1 MAILP
6 PSLDDRR
13 FDDLVEELLARIPA
27 HTPEWTN
34 PRLGDPGRT
43 LIELFAW
50 LGDALL
56 YRANLIPERQ
66 RLVFLKL
73 LGLGLKPALPSRGIV
88 SLAFAKDTER
98 GAHTLA
104 PGGTLKAPMPF
115 ETLSETTVLPITGEA
130 YIKRRLSSTETARRS
145 DVLQGLARIH
155 RLSGTLKAYETTPV
169 FAQGRAVPDGID
181 VFAQS
186 ADRAL
191 WIALLAPK
199 APQADQQE
207 AVNEAV
213 RSALGGGDAALPP
226 LLSMG
231 VVPAL
236 RAPALFEDVTAPT
249 PVPVLWEITTRGRTD
264 FDTDYLTLPVQPGTD
279 TSNGLSR
286 AGTLRL
292 QMPDERQIWA
302 PKNDVGVNPQA
313 GVGDAPPRLDDPERA
328 DRLVAW
334 LRLRPQPGPSA
345 NAATPSAFATSATSV
360 GFAASAAF
368 AMSSASA
375 AAGAAATAAGASF
388 QAASSVQHLPLAW
401 IGVNAIEIDQR
412 ATVTGRVLGVSTGA
426 ADQQF
431 PLPMSAV
438 DPTTLQIEVEAP
450 GRGYQP
456 WTRVD
461 DLGALSADPDVARD
475 ATAYE
480 LDAEAGTLRLGDG
493 MRGKVPESGMRVR
506 LALGRFGGGRAGNLP
521 PESLA
526 ELNAR
531 RIDGQ
536 PAPPIKVLQPLALS
550 GGEDAE
556 TLAVA
561 ERRIPARLRHRDR
574 AVTEED
580 YRRLAL
586 EAPAVDVGRVE
597 VLPRFKPRD
606 RRFHVPGVVSVLAL
620 PAAPLAPAP
629 NPRPDRPFI
638 ERLHAYLSVRTP
650 LATELYVIGCDY
662 VAVGVSVA
670 VAIRDGY
677 ARDQVL
683 LEVRESLRRLLWPL
697 APGGLDGQGWPLG
710 RAVRSRE
717 LEVEVSRVPGVDE
730 LRGLRLFRQ
739 AGTEWQP
746 LPAIAADGA
755 QILALQPWQLPEL
768 LSVVA
773 IEGSA
778 APTDLRALPN
788 PFAEADAVAVPVV
801 PELC

>member
-1 MAILP
+1 MPILP

-13 FDDLVEELLARIPA
+13 FDDLVEELVARIPA

-73 LGLGLKPALPSRGIV
+73 LGMGLKPAQPARGIV
-88 SLAFAKDTER
+88 SLSFAQDTEL

-104 PGGTLKAPMPF
+104 PLATLKAPLPF
-115 ETLSETTVLPITGEA
+115 ETLAETTVLPLTGEA
-130 YIKRRLSSTETARRS
+130 YIKRRLSSAETARRS
-145 DVLQGLARIH
+145 DMLQGLARIH
-155 RLSGTLKAYETTPV
+155 RINGALKAYETTPV
-169 FAQGRAVPDGID
+169 FAQGRAVPDGVD

-199 APQADQQE
+199 AAQASQQP
-207 AVNEAV
+207 ATNEA
-213 RSALGGGDAALPP
+213 AKAAMGGGDAAVPA
-226 LLSMG
+226 LLSVG
-231 VVPAL
+231 VVPAIKPPAVFEEVS
-236 RAPALFEDVTAPT
+236 APV
-249 PVPVLWEITTRGRTD
+249 PVPVLWEITTRGRNA
-264 FDTDYLTLPVQPGTD
+264 FDTDYLTLPVQSGTD
-279 TSNGLSR
+279 TSQGLAR

-292 QMPDERQIWA
+292 QLPDESLIWA
-302 PKNDVGVNPQA
+302 PDNDVGVNPHA

-328 DRLVAW
+328 SRLVAW
-334 LRLRPQPGPSA
+334 LRLRPQPGQP
-345 NAATPSAFATSATSV
+345 
-360 GFAASAAF
+360 
-368 AMSSASA
+368 
-375 AAGAAATAAGASF
+375 
-388 QAASSVQHLPLAW
+388 VQHLPLAW
-401 IGVNAIEIDQR
+401 IGLNAVEIDQR
-412 ATVTGRVLGVSTGA
+412 ATLAGRVLGSSNGA

-431 PLPMSAV
+431 ALPLGSV
-438 DPTTLQIEVEAP
+438 DPQSLRIEVEAP

-461 DLGALSADPDVARD
+461 DLAAVSADPNVARD

-480 LDAEAGTLRLGDG
+480 LDAEAGTLRFGDG
-493 MRGKVPESGMRVR
+493 LRGKVPEAGMRVR
-506 LALGRFGGGRAGNLP
+506 LAQGRFGGGRAGNLP
-521 PESLA
+521 AESLA

-536 PAPPIKVLQPLALS
+536 PAPPIKVWQPLPLA

-556 TLAVA
+556 TLALA
-561 ERRIPARLRHRDR
+561 ERRIPSRLRHRDR

-580 YRRLAL
+580 YRRLAF
-586 EAPAVDVGRVE
+586 EAPAIDVGRVE

-606 RRFHVPGVVSVLAL
+606 RRFNVPGVVSVLAL

-638 ERLHAYLSVRTP
+638 ERLHAHLAARTP

-662 VAVGVSVA
+662 VALGLSVA
-670 VAIRDGY
+670 IAVRDGY

-683 LEVRESLRRLLWPL
+683 LDVREALRRLLWPL
-697 APGGLDGQGWPLG
+697 APGGLDRQGWPLG

-730 LRGLRLFRQ
+730 IRGLRLFQQQGSDWQ
-739 AGTEWQP
+739 A
-746 LPAIAADGA
+746 LPAVAADGA
-755 QILALQPWQLPEL
+755 QQLALQPWQLPEL
-768 LSVVA
+768 LSVIAV
-773 IEGSA
+773 EGSA

-788 PFAEADAVAVPVV
+788 PFADANAVAVPVV

>member
-1 MAILP
+1 MPILP

-13 FDDLVEELLARIPA
+13 FDDLVEELIARIPA

-56 YRANLIPERQ
+56 YRANLVPERQ

-73 LGLGLKPALPSRGIV
+73 LGLGLQPAQPARGIV
-88 SLAFAKDTER
+88 GLAFAQDTEL

-104 PGGTLKAPMPF
+104 PGGTLKAAMPF
-115 ETLSETTVLPITGEA
+115 ETLAETTVLPVGAEC
-130 YIKRRLSSTETARRS
+130 YIKRRISSAEAAKRS
-145 DVLQGLARIH
+145 DMLQGLARIH
-155 RLSGTLKAYETTPV
+155 RISGALKAYETTPV
-169 FAQGRAVPDGID
+169 FAQGRASAQGVD

-199 APQADQQE
+199 APKPEQQG
-207 AVNEAV
+207 ATNDAA
-213 RSALGGGDAALPP
+213 RSALGGGDTALPA
-226 LLSMG
+226 LLSVG
-231 VVPAL
+231 VVPAVKP
-236 RAPALFEDVTAPT
+236 PALFEDVTTPA
-249 PVPVLWEITTRGRTD
+249 PVPVLWEITTRGRTAL
-264 FDTDYLTLPVQPGTD
+264 DTDYLTLPVAAGSD
-279 TSNGLSR
+279 TSGGLAR

-292 QMPDERQIWA
+292 RLPDESLIWA
-302 PKNDVGVNPQA
+302 PSNDVGVNPHA

-328 DRLVAW
+328 ARLVAW
-334 LRLRPQPGPSA
+334 LRLRPAPGQQ
-345 NAATPSAFATSATSV
+345 V
-360 GFAASAAF
+360 L
-368 AMSSASA
+368 
-375 AAGAAATAAGASF
+375 
-388 QAASSVQHLPLAW
+388 HLPLTW
-401 IGVNAIEIDQR
+401 LGVNAVEIDQR
-412 ATVTGRVLGVSTGA
+412 ATLTGRVLGTSSGA

-431 PLPMSAV
+431 TLPMGSV
-438 DPTTLQIEVEAP
+438 DAASLQVEVEAP
-450 GRGYQP
+450 GRGYEA
-456 WTRVD
+456 WTCVD
-461 DLGALSADPDVARD
+461 DLGALSADPQVARD

-493 MRGKVPESGMRVR
+493 VRGRVPEPGMRVR
-506 LALGRFGGGRAGNLP
+506 LARGRFGGGRAGNLP
-521 PESLA
+521 AGSLA

-531 RIDGQ
+531 RIDGL
-536 PAPPIKVLQPLALS
+536 PAPPIKVLQPLALA

-556 TLAVA
+556 TLVLA

-586 EAPAVDVGRVE
+586 EAPAVDVGRIE

-606 RRFHVPGVVSVLAL
+606 RRFDVPGVVSVLAL
-620 PAAPLAPAP
+620 PAAALAPAP

-638 ERLHAYLSVRTP
+638 ERLHAYLSARTP

-670 VAIRDGY
+670 IAIRDGFT
-677 ARDQVL
+677 RDKVL
-683 LEVRESLRRLLWPL
+683 LDVREALRRLLWPL

-717 LEVEVSRVPGVDE
+717 LEVEVSRVDGVDE
-730 LRGLRLFRQ
+730 IRGLRLFRQ
-739 AGTEWQP
+739 QGADWQA
-746 LPAIAADGA
+746 LPTVTADGA
-755 QILALQPWQLPEL
+755 QVLALQAWQLPEL

-773 IEGSA
+773 VEDTS

-788 PFAEADAVAVPVV
+788 PFAEPTAVAVPVV